1 MRVHTKVPF
10 QNYPSRIGPLSTFKG
25 QQSSQSILNFNHGL
39 VEDLNPSSSSSSFEL
54 IAAIKEDDAWVKINL
69 NKKYLFEGW
78 FDLPIFTYFEKS
90 SIWVNLLRCSIIK
103 YQALLSAGIHN
114 RRQFN
119 FLDRTQFVKRLRF
132 IEAYVRLL
140 HGRYLPQGEL
150 YRTSMTNYWKI
161 QRFYTIPF
169 LRWKMPIWILK
180 VSH

>member
-1 MRVHTKVPF
+1 MCVHTKVPF

-39 VEDLNPSSSSSSFEL
+39 VEDLKPSSSSSFEL
-54 IAAIKEDDAWVKINL
+54 IAAIKEDDAWVKIIWTRIIFFF
-69 NKKYLFEGW
+69 KA
-78 FDLPIFTYFEKS
+78 DLIYPHFSTYFEKS

-132 IEAYVRLL
+132 IEAYACYIVD
-140 HGRYLPQGEL
+140 
-150 YRTSMTNYWKI
+150 I
-161 QRFYTIPF
+161 C
-169 LRWKMPIWILK
+169 LK
-180 VSH
+180 VSYIEPAWQIIGKFSAFT

>member
-1 MRVHTKVPF
+1 MCVHTKVPF
-10 QNYPSRIGPLSTFKG
+10 QYYPSRIGPLSTFKG

-39 VEDLNPSSSSSSFEL
+39 VEDLKPSSSSSFEL
-54 IAAIKEDDAWVKINL
+54 IAAIKEDDAWVKIIWTRSTFFF
-69 NKKYLFEGW
+69 KA
-78 FDLPIFTYFEKS
+78 DLPISTYFEKS

-180 VSH
+180 V

>member
-1 MRVHTKVPF
+1 MHTKVPF
-10 QNYPSRIGPLSTFKG
+10 QYYPSRIGPLSTFKG

-39 VEDLNPSSSSSSFEL
+39 VEDLEPSSSSEL
-54 IAAIKEDDAWVKINL
+54 IAAIKEDDAWVKIVIWTRSTFL
-69 NKKYLFEGW
+69 KA
-78 FDLPIFTYFEKS
+78 DLPISTYFEKS

-132 IEAYVRLL
+132 IEAYALL

-161 QRFYTIPF
+161 QRFYLVPF
-169 LRWKMPIWILK
+169 LRWKMPIWIL
-180 VSH
+180 